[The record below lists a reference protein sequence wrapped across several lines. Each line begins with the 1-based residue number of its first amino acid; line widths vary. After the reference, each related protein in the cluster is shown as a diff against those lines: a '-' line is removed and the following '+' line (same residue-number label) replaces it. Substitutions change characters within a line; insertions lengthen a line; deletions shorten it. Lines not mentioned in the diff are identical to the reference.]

1 MRVLNSGMVRPR
13 SPAAWSRFK
22 SSRSSRVSTI
32 SFPIQQSPVRS
43 AFKVTHCLYHFL
55 GVGGAPISLLQD
67 ASRGCSENSPGG
79 DRGYR
84 GNQRIVP
91 RPNER
96 SGLAKPS
103 GAAMRR
109 DGGVDGSVPGKLL
122 QPIHHNRRTVHSAD
136 AQSTVSYDQLR
147 AAVAAPMHWSAS
159 SMAIAD

>member
-1 MRVLNSGMVRPR
+1 M
-13 SPAAWSRFK
+13 
-22 SSRSSRVSTI
+22 
-32 SFPIQQSPVRS
+32 
-43 AFKVTHCLYHFL
+43 THCLYHFL

-84 GNQRIVP
+84 GNQRVVP

-136 AQSTVSYDQLR
+136 VQSTVSYDRLR
-147 AAVAAPMHWSAS
+147 LTAAQTLRKFRSSAEVRAWGS
-159 SMAIAD
+159 ATRLLSLRLGERRE